1 MELVVECREGY
12 RGMEIPCRFTIGGRQ
27 FEVSEVL
34 DRWLGTLDRYF
45 KVQTADGSRYILRHK
60 NELGL
65 WELTF
70 YCGVEDREPASS
82 PPQNSSSPSAAA

>member
-70 YCGVEDREPASS
+70 YAGGEGREPVPPSHDSS
-82 PPQNSSSPSAAA
+82 LPSAAP